1 MFNVCIEHFN
11 YVRNY
16 YGRMLKIK
24 LNKVNI
30 NFKNKKKIKLK
41 VSIFKWY
48 NLLMLIS

>member
-16 YGRMLKIK
+16 YGRMLKIV
-24 LNKVNI
+24 NKVNI
-30 NFKNKKKIKLK
+30 NFKNKKKIKLE

-48 NLLMLIS
+48 N